1 MSKNMKFAV
10 VCITTGG
17 EYLYTKDDDVYDDQP
32 AAKAALKAFKKELR
46 SDGMDASDFAVVG
59 CYQNPDGTH
68 TAVGGQVLT
77 EYAD

>member
-1 MSKNMKFAV
+1 MSKDMKFAV

-46 SDGMDASDFAVVG
+46 EDGMDADDFAVVA
-59 CYQNPDGTH
+59 CYQNADGTH
-68 TAVGGQVLT
+68 TAVGGPVLT